1 MLCQTGWGREMG
13 GYSSRRMTE
22 VRNWS
27 DGSFVKQLQE
37 RERER
42 EREREMGISALG
54 MKRSL

>member
-42 EREREMGISALG
+42 ERERDGD
-54 MKRSL
+54 